1 VSRRAVDRRTFIV
14 TTAGFLAAPLAANAQ
29 QTGKVYKI
37 GLLIPAPAPVPGVMP
52 PVILPGFLA
61 GMRERGWLENQGFV
75 LEPRYAE
82 GRVERLPELAAE
94 LVRLQVDVI
103 VAMGTPAAMAAKQ
116 ATTTIPVVFGL
127 VGDAVGSGVVPN
139 LARPGGNV
147 TGMSLYLPEVFG
159 KGLEILKEAL
169 PRAELVVIMRDPDN
183 RAQHLADANADV
195 VANTRRIR
203 LHRVDVRH
211 VSDYEAA
218 FKMAVKQRADAVLV
232 APQLPLP
239 KQMADFALSHRL
251 PIMTMITASGAQVGQ
266 LMIYGPHFGV
276 QVHRVTGY
284 VDRIL
289 KGARPGD
296 LPVEQADRFDLT
308 VNLKTAKALGLTI
321 PPSVLARAD
330 HVIE

>member
-1 VSRRAVDRRTFIV
+1 MIDRRSFISGITF
-14 TTAGFLAAPLAANAQ
+14 GLLAAPLAAEAQ
-29 QTGKVYKI
+29 PAGKVYKI
-37 GLLIPAPAPVPGVMP
+37 GLLIPAPAPAPGVMP
-52 PVILPGFLA
+52 PIILPSFLA
-61 GMRERGWLENQGFV
+61 GMRERGWVENQGFV

-94 LVRLQVDVI
+94 LARLKVDVI
-103 VAMGTPAAMAAKQ
+103 VAMGTPAALAAKQ

-127 VGDAVGSGVVPN
+127 VGDPVGSGVVPN

-159 KGLEILKEAL
+159 KALEILTEAL
-169 PRAELVVIMRDPDN
+169 PRAELVVITRDPDN
-183 RAQHLADANADV
+183 RAQHLADAHADA
-195 VANTRRIR
+195 VAKARGIR

-218 FKMAVKQRADAVLV
+218 FKMAIGQRPDAVLV

-251 PIMTMITASGAQVGQ
+251 PIMTMITGPGAQVGQ
-266 LMIYGPHFGV
+266 FMIYGPKFGD
-276 QVHRVTGY
+276 QVHRVAGY

-289 KGARPGD
+289 KGARPAG
-296 LPVEQADRFDLT
+296 LPVEQADRFEL
-308 VNLKTAKALGLTI
+308 VINLKTAKALGLTI
-321 PPSVLARAD
+321 PPSLLQRAD
-330 HVIE
+330 QVIE